1 MNENNS
7 HIDNENLSFL
17 DGISKKNNFK
27 TPAGYFEGLASKLE
41 KDLEVQNSKSPKRGV
56 VRNMIINL
64 SIAASVIVGVF
75 IFKPSPKTPE
85 VEMLLGVEVSVDDFM
100 EGIIE
105 EPYDD
110 VNFIAE
116 IDEEESLEREI
127 TVLLATQGVDM
138 SKISS
143 DELQDVFE
151 EDWDEYEF

>member
-64 SIAASVIVGVF
+64 SIAAAVIIGVF

-85 VEMLLGVEVSVDDFM
+85 VEVMLGVEVEVDDFM
-100 EGIIE
+100 EGMLE

-110 VNFIAE
+110 IDFIAE
-116 IDEEESLEREI
+116 IDDEQFLEREI
-127 TVLLATQGVDM
+127 TVLLSTQDAHM

-143 DELQDVFE
+143 NELQDLFE